1 MRYILIL
8 TFFISMLWSADAT
21 LEVTKNVG
29 MLPKLAI
36 EDGSLIANPT
46 GSKFHKM
53 LSADMNVVSLFDLDE
68 SYASQSFDNPQAAG
82 MHKDAVYILRYR
94 LVPDGS
100 GGYRTDVKLF
110 QNSLELFSKI
120 YYLKQSEMLVF
131 LAHSVAYDINAKM
144 GGGPLEWMK
153 RKVLFVRLSGPR
165 RSDIVAAD
173 YTLSYQKVILSGGMY
188 GFVKWANR
196 EQTDFYYTS
205 LNDYHPTIY
214 RVNLATGSKT
224 AIISSDGMAVCSDV
238 SEDGNRLL
246 LTLAPSDQPDIY
258 LYDLRTKNKTR
269 LTDYSGIDVSGQF
282 MGEDRIAFVSN
293 RMGSPNIF
301 SKKIGESAINQVVFE
316 GKNNSTYSTYRD
328 WIVYK
333 AREASS
339 AGGSTFNLHLSSLN
353 NNSIRRLTSSGD
365 NDYPRFSHD
374 GEAVLHIKHEG
385 SRSMVGIIRLGVN
398 KSFSFPLHI
407 GRMQSIDW

>member
-1 MRYILIL
+1 MRYLLIL
-8 TFFISMLWSADAT
+8 TFFISALWSADAT

-36 EDGSLIANPT
+36 EDASSVGNDT
-46 GSKFHKM
+46 GTRFHKM
-53 LSADMNVVSLFDLDE
+53 LSADMNVVSLFDVDDR
-68 SYASQSFDNPQAAG
+68 YATQSFDNPQAAG
-82 MHKDAVYILRYR
+82 IHKDAVYILRYR

-120 YYLKQSEMLVF
+120 YYLKQREMLVF

-173 YTLSYQKVILSGGMY
+173 YTLSYQKVVLSGGMY

-205 LNDYHPTIY
+205 LSDFHPTIY
-214 RVNLATGSKT
+214 KVNLATGNRSPV
-224 AIISSDGMAVCSDV
+224 ISSDGMAVCSDV

-246 LTLAPSDQPDIY
+246 LTLAPNGQPDIY
-258 LYDLRTKNKTR
+258 LYDVRTKTKTR

-301 SKKIGESAINQVVFE
+301 SKKISESAIKQVVFE
-316 GKNNSTYSTYRD
+316 GRNNSTCSTYRD
-328 WIVYK
+328 WLVYK
-333 AREASS
+333 AREGRGA
-339 AGGSTFNLHLSSLN
+339 FNLHLISLN
-353 NNSIRRLTSSGD
+353 NSSIRRLTSSGD

-374 GEAVLHIKHEG
+374 GEAILHIKHEG

>member
-1 MRYILIL
+1 MRYLLIL
-8 TFFISMLWSADAT
+8 TFFISALWSADAT

-36 EDGSLIANPT
+36 EDASSVGNDSGT
-46 GSKFHKM
+46 RFHKM
-53 LSADMNVVSLFDLDE
+53 LSADMNVVSLFDVDE
-68 SYASQSFDNPQAAG
+68 SYAAQSFDNPQAAG
-82 MHKDAVYILRYR
+82 LHKDAIYILRYR

-120 YYLKQSEMLVF
+120 YYLKQREMLVF

-173 YTLSYQKVILSGGMY
+173 YTLSYQKVVLSGGMY

-205 LNDYHPTIY
+205 LSDFHPTIY
-214 RVNLATGSKT
+214 KVNLATGNRSPV
-224 AIISSDGMAVCSDV
+224 ISSDGMAVCSDV

-246 LTLAPSDQPDIY
+246 LTLAPNGQPDIY
-258 LYDLRTKNKTR
+258 LYDVRTKTKTR

-301 SKKIGESAINQVVFE
+301 SKKISESAIKQVVFE
-316 GKNNSTYSTYRD
+316 GRNNSTCSTYRD
-328 WIVYK
+328 WLVYK
-333 AREASS
+333 AREGRGA
-339 AGGSTFNLHLSSLN
+339 FNLHLISLN
-353 NNSIRRLTSSGD
+353 NSSIRRLTSSGD

-374 GEAVLHIKHEG
+374 GEAILHIKHEG

>member
-1 MRYILIL
+1 MRYLLIL
-8 TFFISMLWSADAT
+8 TFFISALWSADAT

-36 EDGSLIANPT
+36 EDASSVGNDSGT
-46 GSKFHKM
+46 RFHKM
-53 LSADMNVVSLFDLDE
+53 LSADMNVVSLFDVDDR
-68 SYASQSFDNPQAAG
+68 YATQSFDNPQAAG
-82 MHKDAVYILRYR
+82 IHKDAVYILRYR

-120 YYLKQSEMLVF
+120 YYLKQREMLVF

-173 YTLSYQKVILSGGMY
+173 YTLSYQKVVLSGGMY

-205 LNDYHPTIY
+205 LSDFHPTIY
-214 RVNLATGSKT
+214 KVNLATGNRSPV
-224 AIISSDGMAVCSDV
+224 ISSDGMAVCSDV

-246 LTLAPSDQPDIY
+246 LTLAPNGQPDIY
-258 LYDLRTKNKTR
+258 LYDVRTKTKTR

-301 SKKIGESAINQVVFE
+301 SKKISESAIKQVVFE
-316 GKNNSTYSTYRD
+316 GRNNSTCSTYRD
-328 WIVYK
+328 WLVYK
-333 AREASS
+333 AREGRGA
-339 AGGSTFNLHLSSLN
+339 FNLHLISLN
-353 NNSIRRLTSSGD
+353 NSSIRRLTSSGD

-374 GEAVLHIKHEG
+374 GEAILHIKHEG